1 MGGGEISFLREGNR
15 EKEGGDLMM
24 EYLDKYSAHQTL
36 IQPLKMFGFPKVKDK
51 LAALLW
57 LSKDIDLKDIEY
69 VFPLIF
75 IKNTTL
81 ALTAAQIA
89 AGIMSRIGAKDWRRI
104 YDQVKYTRI
113 DEKSLV
119 SLLEFET
126 DISIHMLGIAS
137 LNSNGYVREKALKLI
152 SGVKSPSAVP
162 YTLLR
167 LNDWVVS
174 VRNLAEHI
182 LKNIFIPDNIDL
194 FINHFELIN
203 KLQDS
208 VRVDLNRIKT
218 LVEDFLKD
226 DSFKDIV
233 KRKLKHPQVKTRL
246 FCYQLLK
253 DRIVNDE
260 TIIISA
266 LQDKSFEVRMWLVG
280 AIKTL
285 EPQAQ
290 ESIIEKLLQDKS
302 AKVKTAVLR
311 KHEDFV
317 CQNFRGIL
325 EMLLIDESASV
336 RDDARFILKKHSIV
350 TDIPQFY
357 RHQILKNSLPGAIAG
372 LGETGGQRDFDIV
385 CGFKTN
391 EEPKIRLASLIAMWQ
406 LSKVDTVGFVLDALN
421 SDLPKI
427 KKTAKR
433 LCKRTRMPD
442 ILSAMKENLKSEDLN
457 TRILALQIIYGYG
470 GWQALQAILYAISRE
485 QEPVLSEARN
495 LLNKW
500 LPKST
505 SLYSKPDRATEKE
518 IINFYETICLKGLI
532 SENVLKEL
540 QFVLVTRR

>member
-1 MGGGEISFLREGNR
+1 MR
-15 EKEGGDLMM
+15 

-36 IQPLKMFGFPKVKDK
+36 IKPLKMFGFPKVKDK
-51 LAALLW
+51 LAALHW
-57 LSKDIDLKDIEY
+57 LSKDIDPKDIEY

-75 IKNTTL
+75 VKNTTL
-81 ALTAAQIA
+81 ALTAAQIT
-89 AGIMSRIGAKDWRRI
+89 AGIMSKIGGKDWSRI

-126 DISIHMLGIAS
+126 DISVHLLGIAS

-162 YTLLR
+162 YILLR

-182 LKNIFIPDNIDL
+182 IKNMFIPDNIDL
-194 FINHFELIN
+194 FINHFDLIN

-208 VRVDLNRIKT
+208 VRVDLNQIKMQ
-218 LVEDFLKD
+218 VEDFLKD

-280 AIKTL
+280 AIKSL
-285 EPQAQ
+285 EPQARDA
-290 ESIIEKLLQDKS
+290 IIEKLLQDKS
-302 AKVKTAVLR
+302 SKVKTAVLR
-311 KHEDFV
+311 EHEDVV
-317 CQNFRGIL
+317 CLNFRGII
-325 EMLLIDESASV
+325 EMLLVDESASV
-336 RDDARFILKKHSIV
+336 RDDARFIVKKHSMV
-350 TDIPQFY
+350 TDIPEFY
-357 RHQILKNSLPGAIAG
+357 RLKILKNPLPGAIVG

-391 EEPKIRLASLIAMWQ
+391 EEPKMRLASLIAMWQ

-433 LCKRTRMPD
+433 LLKKAKMPE
-442 ILSAMKENLKSEDLN
+442 ILSVMKEKLKSEDLN
-457 TRILALQIIYGYG
+457 TRIFALQIIYSYG
-470 GWQALQAILYAISRE
+470 GWQALLAILYAISRE

-495 LLNKW
+495 ILNNW

-505 SLYSKPDRATEKE
+505 SLYSKPDRDTEKE
-518 IINFYETICLKGLI
+518 IINLDETIRLKGLI
-532 SENVLKEL
+532 SENVIKEL
-540 QFVLVTRR
+540 QFVLATRR

>member
-1 MGGGEISFLREGNR
+1 
-15 EKEGGDLMM
+15 MM